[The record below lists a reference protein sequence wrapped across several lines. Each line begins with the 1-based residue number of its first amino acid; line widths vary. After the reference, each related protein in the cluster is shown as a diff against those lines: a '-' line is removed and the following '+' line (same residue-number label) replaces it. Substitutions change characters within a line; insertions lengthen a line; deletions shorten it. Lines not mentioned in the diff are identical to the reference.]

1 MLTASGTDDI
11 VYTAAVSGVAGN
23 FLAPSLR
30 AHGIDPAALTT
41 TNKQAIKLDLDPNTR
56 KWVDLWAAG
65 QGVSAIADAP
75 TMPELAQ
82 RLRAEFEAARQRL
95 ASL

>member
-1 MLTASGTDDI
+1 
-11 VYTAAVSGVAGN
+11 VAGN

-41 TNKQAIKLDLDPNTR
+41 TNRDAVKLDLDPNTK

-65 QGVSAIADAP
+65 QGVSAIDDAP
-75 TMPELAQ
+75 TMAELGQ
-82 RLRAEFEAARQRL
+82 RLQDEFETARVRL